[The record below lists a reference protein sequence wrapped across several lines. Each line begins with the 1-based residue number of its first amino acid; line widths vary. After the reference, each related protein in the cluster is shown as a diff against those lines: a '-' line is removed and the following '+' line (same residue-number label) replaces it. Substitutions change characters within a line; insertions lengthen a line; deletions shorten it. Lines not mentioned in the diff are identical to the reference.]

1 MPATIGILSVL
12 ENCVMRRD
20 GPAGTIRETRN
31 FCRRRIFPPLIPHFS
46 LVVLVV
52 VVVARFPRCLAAS
65 ACAAS
70 RHGSLLE
77 MAPCRIFAKFPARSP
92 ITTGRRMK
100 KHLSASGKEVRS
112 ASWHLFLRIS
122 RRIYY
127 EITRGRSARWIS
139 IRPRTDSYFFSSF
152 FFFLCFLSF
161 YVRVA
166 ARRAIHG
173 ARMASRVWMR
183 VRCNNFSLLTCVPR
197 CLIAGRD
204 FHRDF

>member
-139 IRPRTDSYFFSSF
+139 IRPRTDSYFFLLF
-152 FFFLCFLSF
+152 FFSFVSFRFMYVSRRDERFTGREWHPGFEWGFAAIIFHFWPAFLG
-161 YVRVA
+161 V
-166 ARRAIHG
+166 
-173 ARMASRVWMR
+173 
-183 VRCNNFSLLTCVPR
+183 
-197 CLIAGRD
+197 
-204 FHRDF
+204 